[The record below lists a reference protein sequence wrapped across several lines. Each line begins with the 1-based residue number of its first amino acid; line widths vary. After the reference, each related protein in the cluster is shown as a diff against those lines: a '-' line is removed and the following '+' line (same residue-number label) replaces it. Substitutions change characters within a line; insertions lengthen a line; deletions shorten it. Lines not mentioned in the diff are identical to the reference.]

1 MNGHSATNSLPAWF
15 PQRTGGVARPAV
27 GASAAIIAMNTID
40 YVYRFN
46 PRNPSVKPPPR
57 DAASARRTLEDGNRL
72 FARWMESC
80 RTSGIAGR
88 EPPYVVQCNGLE
100 VGMNRVGG
108 EVPEQSPFA
117 VVVGCSDARVPTEML
132 FGQGFNDLF
141 VIRVAGNVLGDVCMG
156 SIQFALEALHESV
169 RCLVILGHLGCGAV
183 TAAVDC
189 YLSPLEFWSDSTPS
203 MLRTI
208 IERIFVAVREADN
221 GIKESWGSNAREI
234 PGFRG
239 ALIDTAVCLNAAHAA
254 FDLRQV
260 VAGAGR
266 NIEVLFGVYSLH
278 THQVSMPVN
287 PRAAI
292 APENVNLAVAP
303 AHPQEFHDLARRVAE
318 LSKPRAGGRSDR
330 GDSIG
335 TEPTTRERNGAQ
347 PSRDLIGWELNS
359 RPL

>member
-1 MNGHSATNSLPAWF
+1 VVRAAAAT
-15 PQRTGGVARPAV
+15 T
-27 GASAAIIAMNTID
+27 AMNTID
-40 YVYRFN
+40 YVYRFT
-46 PRNPSVKPPPR
+46 PRNPSIKPPPR
-57 DAASARRTLEDGNRL
+57 DASSARGKLEDGNRL

-80 RTSGIAGR
+80 RTNGAAGC
-88 EPPYVVQCNGLE
+88 EPRYVVPCNGLE
-100 VGMNRVGG
+100 VGMHRAPGD
-108 EVPEQSPFA
+108 VPQQAPFA

-156 SIQFALEALHESV
+156 SIQYALKALHESV
-169 RCLVILGHLGCGAV
+169 RCIVILGHLGCGAV

-189 YLSPLEFWSDSTPS
+189 YLSPLEFWSDSTPT
-203 MLRTI
+203 MLRSIT
-208 IERIFVAVREADN
+208 ERIFVAVREADN
-221 GIKESWGSNAREI
+221 GIKESWGPNAREM

-260 VAGAGR
+260 VAGASQ
-266 NIEVLFGVYSLH
+266 NIDVLYGVYSLH

-287 PRAAI
+287 PRAGV

-303 AHPQEFHDLARRVAE
+303 IHPQEFYHLACRTAE
-318 LSKPRAGGRSDR
+318 LCKLRPAPRSDR
-330 GDSIG
+330 GDSMDNG
-335 TEPTTRERNGAQ
+335 LNPGDRNAARH
-347 PSRDLIGWELNS
+347 PRDLIGWEMNA

>member
-1 MNGHSATNSLPAWF
+1 
-15 PQRTGGVARPAV
+15 
-27 GASAAIIAMNTID
+27 MNTID

-46 PRNPSVKPPPR
+46 PRNPSIKPPPR
-57 DAASARRTLEDGNRL
+57 DASSARRTLEEGNRL

-80 RTSGIAGR
+80 RTSGVAAG
-88 EPPYVVQCNGLE
+88 EPRYVVQCNGLE
-100 VGMNRVGG
+100 VGMNRVAG
-108 EVPEQSPFA
+108 EMPEQAPFA

-156 SIQFALEALHESV
+156 SVQFALKALHESV
-169 RCLVILGHLGCGAV
+169 RCIVILGHLGCGAV

-189 YLSPLEFWSDSTPS
+189 YLSPLEFWSESTPPL
-203 MLRTI
+203 LRTI

-221 GIKESWGSNAREI
+221 GIKESWGSDAREM

-260 VAGAGR
+260 VASSGR
-266 NIEVLFGVYSLH
+266 SIEVLYGVYSLH

-292 APENVNLAVAP
+292 APENVNLAAAP
-303 AHPQEFHDLARRVAE
+303 AHPQEFNDLACRIAQ
-318 LSKPRAGGRSDR
+318 LSKQRNGARSDG
-330 GDSIG
+330 GDSPG
-335 TEPTTRERNGAQ
+335 NGLNLRERNAARH
-347 PSRDLIGWELNS
+347 PRDLIGWEMNS